1 MHEFTSFANFAQVIE
16 LSLTK
21 FETGWSGNVVL
32 NVSDG
37 QATSIR
43 EAITIS
49 LLPEAVEFT
58 SVSTALAMGVGRI
71 SELLAGP
78 NKEPRLSR
86 YAVAQLAY
94 DRTYDLSETIAL
106 LGYQPIEFAF

>member
-21 FETGWSGNVVL
+21 FETGWSGNVGL

-37 QATSIR
+37 KATSIR
-43 EAITIS
+43 EAITKS
-49 LLPEAVEFT
+49 LLPEVVEFT
-58 SVSTALAMGVGRI
+58 SVSTALAMGVGRL
-71 SELLAGP
+71 SEMLAGTK
-78 NKEPRLSR
+78 KEPRLSR

-94 DRTYDLSETIAL
+94 DRTYDLSQTRAL
-106 LGYQPIEFAF
+106 LGYQPNECAF